1 MYQDGLENSRNADPK
16 ADNASHEEKRQ
27 SAQEGNK
34 NPPFHAKSGLLRRL
48 LLILDIATVT
58 FAFLLTLLRV
68 PAMWPENG
76 IDPADHYGLL
86 PIILVTFVV
95 CRNLM
100 GRKLKLGPASMS
112 SQIFSLF
119 REMAVTVGVLLI
131 LVFLL
136 KMTFVSRLVVGW
148 FAVTSIVLLVGSRLL
163 IYWWYFVHERNA
175 VEQALNVLIIGSGRR
190 AHVLARRLQESFE
203 WNVNVVGYLDPEGKS
218 MGRRSGDK
226 ILGHVNEI
234 KSVLRDHVIE
244 EVIIAVPRSMLG
256 DVQMIVDSCEEEGV
270 RLLFMADLYEV
281 KAQKVHLAMVG
292 DIPLLG
298 FEFVSRNQNALIAK
312 RIFDIVVTLAS
323 MPLILPI
330 LLITALAI
338 RLDSK
343 GPILFVQDRVGLHKK
358 LFPMYKFRSMVVDAE
373 ERMKEIE
380 HLNEAEG
387 ANFKIKDD
395 PRITRVGRFIRKMS
409 IDELPQLINVLKGDM
424 SLVGPRPMSL
434 RDVSNFDKGIQR
446 KRFSVRPGITGLWQ
460 VSGRS
465 NLTFDQWIELD
476 LEYIDH
482 WSFGLD
488 IRILLRTI
496 PVVLMSRGAV

>member
-1 MYQDGLENSRNADPK
+1 
-16 ADNASHEEKRQ
+16 
-27 SAQEGNK
+27 
-34 NPPFHAKSGLLRRL
+34 
-48 LLILDIATVT
+48 
-58 FAFLLTLLRV
+58 
-68 PAMWPENG
+68 
-76 IDPADHYGLL
+76 
-86 PIILVTFVV
+86 VTFVV

-100 GRKLKLGPASMS
+100 GSKLKLGPASMS

-119 REMAVTVGVLLI
+119 REVVVTVGVLLI

-148 FAVTSIVLLVGSRLL
+148 FAVTSIVLLVGSRLI

-175 VEQALNVLIIGSGRR
+175 IEQALNVLIIGSGRR

-218 MGRRSGDK
+218 MGRRAGDK
-226 ILGHVNEI
+226 ILGHVDQI
-234 KSVLRDHVIE
+234 KTVLRDHVVE

-256 DVQMIVDSCEEEGV
+256 DVQAIVDSCEEEGV
-270 RLLFMADLYEV
+270 RLLFMADLYDV
-281 KAQKVHLAMVG
+281 KARRVHLAMVG

-298 FEFVSRNQNALIAK
+298 FEFVDRNQNALIAK

-330 LLITALAI
+330 LLFTALAI

-358 LFPMYKFRSMVVDAE
+358 RFPMYKFRSMVVDAE

-409 IDELPQLINVLKGDM
+409 IDELPQLINVLMGDM

-434 RDVSNFDKGIQR
+434 RDVSHFDKGIQR

-465 NLTFDQWIELD
+465 DLTFDQWIELD

-496 PVVLMSRGAV
+496 PVVLLSRGAV

>member
-1 MYQDGLENSRNADPK
+1 MY
-16 ADNASHEEKRQ
+16 KRQ
-27 SAQEGNK
+27 
-34 NPPFHAKSGLLRRL
+34 
-48 LLILDIATVT
+48 
-58 FAFLLTLLRV
+58 
-68 PAMWPENG
+68 
-76 IDPADHYGLL
+76 
-86 PIILVTFVV
+86 
-95 CRNLM
+95 
-100 GRKLKLGPASMS
+100 
-112 SQIFSLF
+112 
-119 REMAVTVGVLLI
+119 
-131 LVFLL
+131 
-136 KMTFVSRLVVGW
+136 
-148 FAVTSIVLLVGSRLL
+148 
-163 IYWWYFVHERNA
+163 
-175 VEQALNVLIIGSGRR
+175 
-190 AHVLARRLQESFE
+190 
-203 WNVNVVGYLDPEGKS
+203 
-218 MGRRSGDK
+218 
-226 ILGHVNEI
+226 ILGHVDQI
-234 KSVLRDHVIE
+234 KTVLRDHVVE

-256 DVQMIVDSCEEEGV
+256 DVADIVESCEEEGV
-270 RLLFMADLYEV
+270 RLLFMADLYDV
-281 KAQKVHLAMVG
+281 QAQKVHLAMVG
-292 DIPLLG
+292 NIPLLG

-330 LLITALAI
+330 LLVTALAI
-338 RLDSK
+338 RIESK
-343 GPILFVQDRVGLHKK
+343 GPILFVQNRVGLHKK

-424 SLVGPRPMSL
+424 SLVGPRPMSI
-434 RDVSNFDKGIQR
+434 RDVSHFDKGIQR

-465 NLTFDQWIELD
+465 DLTFEQWIDLD

-496 PVVLMSRGAV
+496 PVVLLSRGAV